1 MFKILNEWTCTFS
14 PLCTRCLLL
23 HCYVR
28 SYCLRTRGCRFLRMP
43 PPKNQMFSERR
54 KLKLPAYECENS
66 RLESN
71 SAAWSSNIQRRQEDK
86 HTFRS
91 DQILILLHHS
101 FMMSESSADVLKVAA
116 LWTLRVDTSR
126 LGKTWKGSKPES
138 TNVHSVLCGVDDIS
152 PEETSWISSFSSS
165 PFPPP
170 SVPLLSLSFI
180 FCLSLNGK
188 WCNDAFILLTYNLY
202 TSFSGSNMGKIVINI
217 YSTFRHFPDSWFD
230 RYYCRRCSHTAPHR
244 WRSAPVRKPWISS
257 SAPPPKPFNKRLISF
272 SSSVSPSSSI
282 SFSLVLHVWAQR
294 SPLFIAGQP
303 LPEPLLITA
312 PHLHSITGHTLH
324 E

>member
-1 MFKILNEWTCTFS
+1 MFFRTSRVPCTRVLKDAHIYIYDFHIKMFKILNEWTCTFS

-28 SYCLRTRGCRFLRMP
+28 SYCLCTRGCRFLRMP

-54 KLKLPAYECENS
+54 KFKLPAYECENS

-71 SAAWSSNIQRRQEDK
+71 CAAWSSNIQRRQEDK

-165 PFPPP
+165 PFPP
-170 SVPLLSLSFI
+170 LQFLSYLSHSSFVYH
-180 FCLSLNGK
+180 
-188 WCNDAFILLTYNLY
+188 WMENDAMMLL
-202 TSFSGSNMGKIVINI
+202 
-217 YSTFRHFPDSWFD
+217 
-230 RYYCRRCSHTAPHR
+230 YC
-244 WRSAPVRKPWISS
+244 W
-257 SAPPPKPFNKRLISF
+257 LIIF
-272 SSSVSPSSSI
+272 THPS
-282 SFSLVLHVWAQR
+282 LALTWGR
-294 SPLFIAGQP
+294 
-303 LPEPLLITA
+303 
-312 PHLHSITGHTLH
+312 
-324 E
+324 